1 MPLIQPNT
9 IEGGAVYGVPQVSY
23 TVDGDAGKDY
33 SAALAKAA
41 FKQSTAIEAAASA
54 SSEIVKA
61 RARKIE
67 ELGQVMAELAK
78 TYAKLRVKN
87 AESGDSAT
95 VDNGAWVNGTALK
108 YGITLVFKA
117 NTADMTRANLMKG
130 QNEIQ
135 YAMDVENNN
144 LQQDMVSLQGLIS
157 KRDNAF
163 SAASRI
169 VRKADDAASSVIHNI
184 V

>member
-1 MPLIQPNT
+1 MPLIEPT
-9 IEGGAVYGVPQVSY
+9 VIPGVSVYGVPQASY
-23 TVDGDAGKDY
+23 TVDGAAGKDY
-33 SAALAKAA
+33 SAALTAAA

-54 SSEIVKA
+54 SSEIVKT
-61 RARKIE
+61 RARKVE
-67 ELGQVMAELAK
+67 ELGQVMAELSKA
-78 TYAKLRVKN
+78 YAKLRVKN
-87 AESGDSAT
+87 AEPGDSAT

-108 YGITLVFKA
+108 YGITLYFNE

-163 SAASRI
+163 SAAARI
-169 VRKADDAASSVIHNI
+169 VRKANDAASSTIGNI

>member
-78 TYAKLRVKN
+78 AYAKLRVKN

>member
-1 MPLIQPNT
+1 
-9 IEGGAVYGVPQVSY
+9 
-23 TVDGDAGKDY
+23 
-33 SAALAKAA
+33 
-41 FKQSTAIEAAASA
+41 
-54 SSEIVKA
+54 
-61 RARKIE
+61 
-67 ELGQVMAELAK
+67 
-78 TYAKLRVKN
+78 
-87 AESGDSAT
+87 
-95 VDNGAWVNGTALK
+95 
-108 YGITLVFKA
+108 
-117 NTADMTRANLMKG
+117 MTRANLMKG

-169 VRKADDAASSVIHNI
+169 VRKADDAASSTIGNI

>member
-1 MPLIQPNT
+1 MPLIQTNT
-9 IEGGAVYGVPQVSY
+9 IDNLSVYGVSQVSY
-23 TVDGDAGKDY
+23 TVNGESGKDY
-33 SAALAKAA
+33 SAALAAA
-41 FKQSTAIEAAASA
+41 ALRQTAGIEASTAAYADL
-54 SSEIVKA
+54 VKV
-61 RARKIE
+61 RARKVE
-67 ELGQVMAELAK
+67 ELGQVMAELSKA
-78 TYAKLRVKN
+78 YASLRVKD

-108 YGITLVFKA
+108 YGITLVFKE

-169 VRKADDAASSVIHNI
+169 VRKADDAASSTIGNI